1 METSPLRCNPENCH
15 IVETKEVDPLFPALA
30 GAAPQADDP
39 VPGGVGAGA
48 GVGATG
54 RTGTQSIERVVG
66 MLRVVASRGRRGM
79 RIGDVASV
87 SGLPMSTCFRMLQRL
102 ELEGLVDRD
111 PLTRKYHLGPLL
123 YELGLLAQPRYRLSE
138 ICDDALAEIAE
149 QTQDTV
155 YLSERRGAESI
166 CTSRALGDYPV
177 KALTLD
183 VGIRRPMGIGAG
195 GLAILCALPV
205 AEAED
210 IIETNSARYR
220 KFAAFDLGFLRA
232 AVVEGRENG
241 YAFLDSAATPG
252 TAAVGVA
259 FPPGN
264 PTAAV
269 SVAAIS
275 SRMGAARRVEVARAI
290 QQQVAVICAL
300 LETRGQPAVLPN
312 EGRGGRRRTEP
323 R

>member
-1 METSPLRCNPENCH
+1 MPSKKSITATASPAVVPKTPPASVNGE
-15 IVETKEVDPLFPALA
+15 KEPSA
-30 GAAPQADDP
+30 
-39 VPGGVGAGA
+39 
-48 GVGATG
+48 

-102 ELEGLVDRD
+102 EFEGLVDRD

-138 ICDDALAEIAE
+138 LCDQALNHIAE
-149 QTQDTV
+149 QTLDTV

-166 CTSRALGDYPV
+166 CTSRALGDYPI

-183 VGIRRPMGIGAG
+183 VGIRRPMGVGAG

-205 AEAED
+205 AEADE
-210 IIETNSARYR
+210 IIEANGARYE

-232 AVVEGRENG
+232 AVIEGREKG
-241 YAFLDSAATPG
+241 YSFLDSVATPG

-259 FPPGN
+259 FPPEN
-264 PTAAV
+264 PVAAV

-275 SRMGAARRVEVARAI
+275 SRLGPTRRVEVAREI
-290 QQQVAVICAL
+290 QQQVRLICAVMQSHAQL
-300 LETRGQPAVLPN
+300 AQVPQRNRAV
-312 EGRGGRRRTEP
+312 
-323 R
+323 